1 MMERA
6 VHEPSEQPIKAILR
20 ASDSTAF
27 YVWFIITLSAG
38 VIMAQDTWSS
48 WQQPRTGTADAT
60 ATFTK
65 VLVIHALW
73 LFVSIIFVFFTW
85 RFRPTSAW
93 RWHLVIGAVTCVW
106 TIGVLVYAFTDVKR
120 VRVTTWVCT
129 SSPQT
134 TMVTDDFLASCKL
147 ADSDSTIRMG
157 SNIYFWS
164 ADDKHYWRWIVLGDD
179 TETVQMS
186 WPQGVDAI
194 YLAAEGDNAT
204 LDPGA
209 DESIPGGTW
218 SASFDPAQERSFR
231 LFTIEHANPSAT
243 PEATP

>member
-1 MMERA
+1 MVDKA

-27 YVWFIITLSAG
+27 YVWSIITFSAA

-73 LFVSIIFVFFTW
+73 LFVSIIFVVFTW
-85 RFRPTSAW
+85 RLRPTSAW
-93 RWHLVIGAVTCVW
+93 RIHIVIGALACIW
-106 TIGVLVYAFTDVKR
+106 TIGVLVYAFADVER
-120 VRVTTWVCT
+120 VRVTTWVCPDPPA
-129 SSPQT
+129 ST
-134 TMVTDDFLASCKL
+134 TVTEEFLDTCDV
-147 ADSDSTIRMG
+147 ADADSTIRMG

-164 ADDKHYWRWIVLGDD
+164 IDDRHYWRWIVPGDD
-179 TETVQMS
+179 TETIQMA
-186 WPQGVDAI
+186 WPHDIDAI
-194 YLAAEGDNAT
+194 FLAAEGDNAV
-204 LDPGA
+204 LDAGSV
-209 DESIPGGTW
+209 DSTRGGNW
-218 SASFDPAQERSFR
+218 SAVFDPSEERSFR
-231 LFTIEHANPSAT
+231 LFIIEGSQSTAT